1 MTLGLSILLALD
13 HIPFPTSHR
22 RQWLLCAGRLQQS
35 ERASWTKW
43 GFVLSVDLDEE
54 PGGRWAVHHG
64 QRTGV
69 EEQCAE
75 KDSERA
81 AWSPS
86 EKASHQRPGVL
97 GPPAL
102 QPRTCQLPFC
112 DFALRFFH
120 CSPKTPV
127 QPISSSPALPWLP
140 LKEMQSLWLHPDP
153 ESESKSQQSGYRLTC
168 QGVLTML
175 EFKNP

>member
-22 RQWLLCAGRLQQS
+22 QQWLLCAGRLEQS
-35 ERASWTKW
+35 ERASWRKW
-43 GFVLSVDLDEE
+43 GFVLSVDLDED
-54 PGGRWAVHHG
+54 PGERWAVHPG

-75 KDSERA
+75 KGSERA
-81 AWSPS
+81 ARSTS
-86 EKASHQRPGVL
+86 EGAGCQRPGAL

-102 QPRTCQLPFC
+102 QPRTCQLPLC
-112 DFALRFFH
+112 DFAFSLFH
-120 CSPKTPV
+120 SSPKTPV
-127 QPISSSPALPWLP
+127 QPISSSPALLWLP

-153 ESESKSQQSGYRLTC
+153 ESESERL
-168 QGVLTML
+168 G
-175 EFKNP
+175 